1 MIYLLA
7 FVALVLATARAT
19 RVIVI
24 DEVAAPLRNWVLRTW
39 PVPSKPSKLIRCYW
53 CAGFWVA
60 LVLTVYAQA
69 VAVFAGWLPY
79 QSLALIPITTFA
91 VAYAAAWVLD
101 REEAGNGA

>member
-24 DEVAAPLRNWVLRTW
+24 DDVADPLRRWVLRTW

-53 CAGFWVA
+53 CTGFWMSALFCLVA
-60 LVLTVYAQA
+60 AIA
-69 VAVFAGWLPY
+69 VPWPGWKAAVCWY
-79 QSLALIPITTFA
+79 LIATFA
-91 VAYAAAWVLD
+91 VAYASSWVLD
-101 REEAGNGA
+101 KEESANGA